1 MVAALFLPADSL
13 GAGATHKGVPDL
25 GNTLVSDSTPVGHCA
40 VTPARFWSGST
51 FLGHAAVTPWRGST
65 LGRSRSL
72 CRRRS
77 SSCACFSRRSR
88 FAFSRSF
95 FGWTFLA
102 SGSFGSGFFGS
113 GSFASFFFFGGGL
126 VSVFLL
132 AAFGSIFFFAA
143 FGGHF
148 RP

>member
-1 MVAALFLPADSL
+1 MAALSLPPASL
-13 GAGATHKGVPDL
+13 GAGAPHKGDPDL
-25 GNTLVSDSTPVGHCA
+25 DNTLVSVNTPLGQFA
-40 VTPARFWSGST
+40 VTPERFWSGNT
-51 FLGHAAVTPWRGST
+51 FLGHAAVTPWRGRT
-65 LGRSRSL
+65 FGRSRSL

-102 SGSFGSGFFGS
+102 SGSFGSGLFGS

-126 VSVFLL
+126 VSAFLL